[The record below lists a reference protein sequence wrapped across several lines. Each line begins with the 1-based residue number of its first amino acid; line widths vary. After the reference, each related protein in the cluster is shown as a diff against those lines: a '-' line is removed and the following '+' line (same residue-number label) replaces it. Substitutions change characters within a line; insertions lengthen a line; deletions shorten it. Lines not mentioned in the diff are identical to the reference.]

1 MTAIGKK
8 TSLCI
13 YEKFKSA
20 NNANNMQ
27 KYIKY
32 ATVSYL
38 EDNVESSKTSF
49 YFDFILLFVFIEM

>member
-1 MTAIGKK
+1 MTAIEKK

-13 YEKFKSA
+13 YEKFESA

-32 ATVSYL
+32 ATWNIMLNRVKQVSA
-38 EDNVESSKTSF
+38 
-49 YFDFILLFVFIEM
+49 

>member
-1 MTAIGKK
+1 MTAIEKK

-13 YEKFKSA
+13 YEKFESV

-38 EDNVESSKTSF
+38 EHNVESSKTSF
-49 YFDFILLFVFIEM
+49 CLDSIPLFVFIEM

>member
-1 MTAIGKK
+1 MTAIEKK
-8 TSLCI
+8 TSLCY
-13 YEKFKSA
+13 YEKFENA

-38 EDNVESSKTSF
+38 EHNVESSKTSF
-49 YFDFILLFVFIEM
+49 CLDFIPLFVFIEM